1 MLIWYEIHFM
11 LVYKNLFLLL
21 TCIDFIHN
29 KNLSLLQILIIGG
42 WNKYFR
48 YKKYIKYTLQVTNCA
63 AVSNGEIGFCNNTC
77 YENQGDCNSD
87 SDCQDSQLKFI
98 IMWMTKSNICSY
110 KNIYKDLG
118 MNAVYLQSSP

>member
-1 MLIWYEIHFM
+1 MFN
-11 LVYKNLFLLL
+11 KNLFLLL

-63 AVSNGEIGFCNNTC
+63 AVSNGEIGFC
-77 YENQGDCNSD
+77 
-87 SDCQDSQLKFI
+87 I
-98 IMWMTKSNICSY
+98 ITLLMKIKEIATLIVIVKIV
-110 KNIYKDLG
+110 G
-118 MNAVYLQSSP
+118 

>member
-1 MLIWYEIHFM
+1 M
-11 LVYKNLFLLL
+11 LL
-21 TCIDFIHN
+21 TWIDFIHN

-48 YKKYIKYTLQVTNCA
+48 YKKYIKYTLQVT
-63 AVSNGEIGFCNNTC
+63 NGEIGFCNNTC

-118 MNAVYLQSSP
+118 MSAVYLQSSP

>member
-1 MLIWYEIHFM
+1 MFN
-11 LVYKNLFLLL
+11 KNLFLLL

-110 KNIYKDLG
+110 KNIYRYLG

>member
-1 MLIWYEIHFM
+1 MSI
-11 LVYKNLFLLL
+11 
-21 TCIDFIHN
+21 
-29 KNLSLLQILIIGG
+29 LSL
-42 WNKYFR
+42 
-48 YKKYIKYTLQVTNCA
+48 VNCA
-63 AVSNGEIGFCNNTC
+63 TASHGDDEFCNCNTC

-110 KNIYKDLG
+110 KNIYRYLG